1 MRDIQLLHVALGVV
15 PPWQV
20 KSCRLDL
27 EQQCLDIE
35 VDFDR
40 GSVFSC
46 PQCGKTECKAHDTE
60 RRTWRHLNF
69 FQYKTLLHARVPRVQ
84 CDDCGILTVKVPWA
98 RPGSG
103 FTLLF
108 EALAMMMMKAMP
120 VRVTAR
126 IVGEHD
132 TRLWRVLA
140 HYVLQARAKL
150 DLSSLQAVG
159 LDETA
164 SRRGHNYVSLFA
176 DLDQHQVIFATEG
189 KDAGTIEAFKADLIL
204 HGCDPK
210 GVEEFCCDMSP
221 AYISGI
227 TEHFPH
233 AELTFDKYHVLKIIN
248 EAVDEVRRQEQRER
262 PELSGSRYAW
272 LTNPENQ
279 TRAQAARIR
288 ELLVS
293 QRNLKTARA
302 YHIRLNFQEF
312 WEQTSGQAEAFLKG
326 WYFWATHSRLE
337 PIIEAAATIKRHWH
351 GVLRWFKSRINN
363 GVLEGIN
370 SLVQAAKA
378 RARGYRTTRNLI
390 MMIYLIA
397 GKLEFNLPRPY

>member
-1 MRDIQLLHVALGVV
+1 LGVV

-204 HGCDPK
+204 HGGDPK
-210 GVEEFCCDMSP
+210 AVEEFCCDMSP

>member
-15 PPWQV
+15 PPWRV
-20 KSCRLDL
+20 ESCKLDL

-40 GSVFSC
+40 GSTFRC
-46 PQCGKTECKAHDTE
+46 PQCDRTECKAHDTE

-69 FQYKTLLHARVPRVQ
+69 FQYKTFLHARVPRVR

-120 VRVTAR
+120 VRAAAR

-140 HYVLQARAKL
+140 HYVLQARVKL

-204 HGCDPK
+204 HGGDPK
-210 GVEEFCCDMSP
+210 AVEEFCCDMSP

-227 TEHFPH
+227 SEHFPH

-279 TRAQAARIR
+279 TRTQAARIH

-293 QRNLKTARA
+293 QRNLRTARA
-302 YHIRLNFQEF
+302 YHIRLNFQEL

-326 WYFWATHSRLE
+326 WYFWATHSRLK
-337 PIIEAAATIKRHWH
+337 PIIEAATTIRRHWH
-351 GVLRWFKSRINN
+351 GVLRWFKSRISN

>member
-204 HGCDPK
+204 HGGDPK
-210 GVEEFCCDMSP
+210 AVEEFCCDMSP

>member
-1 MRDIQLLHVALGVV
+1 
-15 PPWQV
+15 
-20 KSCRLDL
+20 
-27 EQQCLDIE
+27 
-35 VDFDR
+35 
-40 GSVFSC
+40 
-46 PQCGKTECKAHDTE
+46 
-60 RRTWRHLNF
+60 
-69 FQYKTLLHARVPRVQ
+69 VPRVQ

-204 HGCDPK
+204 HGGDPK
-210 GVEEFCCDMSP
+210 AVEEFCCDMSP

>member
-1 MRDIQLLHVALGVV
+1 MGVV

-204 HGCDPK
+204 HGGDPK
-210 GVEEFCCDMSP
+210 AVEEFCCDMSP

>member
-20 KSCRLDL
+20 KSCKLDL

-40 GSVFSC
+40 GSTFHC
-46 PQCGKTECKAHDTE
+46 PQCDRTECKAHDTE

-69 FQYKTLLHARVPRVQ
+69 FQYKTLLHARVPRVR

-140 HYVLQARAKL
+140 HYVLQARVKL

-204 HGCDPK
+204 HGGDPK
-210 GVEEFCCDMSP
+210 AVEEFCCDMSP

-279 TRAQAARIR
+279 TRAQAARIH

-302 YHIRLNFQEF
+302 YHIRLNFQDF
-312 WEQTSGQAEAFLKG
+312 WEQTSEQAEVFLKG
-326 WYFWATHSRLE
+326 WYFWATHSRLQ
-337 PIIEAAATIKRHWH
+337 PIIEAAATIKRHWN
-351 GVLRWFKSRINN
+351 GVLRWFKSRISN

-390 MMIYLIA
+390 MMVYLIA
-397 GKLEFNLPRPY
+397 GKLEFNLPHPY